1 VAFRFAAGE
10 YPGLRLRAP
19 AFAKV
24 RFSVEVRSAAAAHSS
39 EVRSSGAAVAAARQA
54 QRSAQPEASARW
66 VAPRP
71 REEPAAQDAAA
82 EEREAQHEVA
92 AVARHA
98 AGVAEQHAEE
108 AAEQH
113 VEEVAQGAAVL
124 RAVRRAVPGVRV
136 ALPSA
141 VACLPCRVRLP
152 APSRA
157 ERFGRAMERLR
168 IASL

>member
-1 VAFRFAAGE
+1 VFRFAAGE

-39 EVRSSGAAVAAARQA
+39 GAAVAAARQA
-54 QRSAQPEASARW
+54 PRSAQPEASARW

-82 EEREAQHEVA
+82 EEMEAQHEAA
-92 AVARHA
+92 AVAQHA
-98 AGVAEQHAEE
+98 AGVAEQHAAEV
-108 AAEQH
+108 AEQH
-113 VEEVAQGAAVL
+113 GAAVL

-141 VACLPCRVRLP
+141 VACLPCRVLVP
-152 APSRA
+152 APSPA

>member
-24 RFSVEVRSAAAAHSS
+24 RFSVEARSAAAAHSS
-39 EVRSSGAAVAAARQA
+39 EVRSSGVAVAAVRQA
-54 QRSAQPEASARW
+54 PRSAQPEASARW

-82 EEREAQHEVA
+82 EEMGAQHEAA
-92 AVARHA
+92 AVAQHA
-98 AGVAEQHAEE
+98 AGVAEQHA
-108 AAEQH
+108 A
-113 VEEVAQGAAVL
+113 EVAAQHGAAVL
-124 RAVRRAVPGVRV
+124 RAARRAVPGVRV

-141 VACLPCRVRLP
+141 VACLPCRVLVP
-152 APSRA
+152 APSPA

>member
-39 EVRSSGAAVAAARQA
+39 GAAVAAVRQA
-54 QRSAQPEASARW
+54 PRSAQPEASARW

-71 REEPAAQDAAA
+71 REEPAAQ
-82 EEREAQHEVA
+82 EREAQHEVA
-92 AVARHA
+92 AVAQHA
-98 AGVAEQHAEE
+98 AGVAEQHA
-108 AAEQH
+108 AGVAEQH
-113 VEEVAQGAAVL
+113 AAEVAEQHGAAVL
-124 RAVRRAVPGVRV
+124 RAARRAVPGVRV

-141 VACLPCRVRLP
+141 VACLPCRVLVP
-152 APSRA
+152 APSPA